1 VFKSSRRMVRFI
13 PPVISTILFLGVWE
27 AIVRGFQIP
36 RWLLPAP
43 SRICISLIEL
53 RATLLPHCIRTLQE
67 ALIGLGV
74 AVVLGIIIGVLVHQF
89 QFVRKTVYPFLVV
102 SQTIPI
108 IVLAPLL
115 VIWLGYG
122 FAPKLVVVLLACFFP
137 IAVNTVDGL
146 DRTEPEMLDLLFSM
160 GCSKWRAFR
169 MAKMPQAAP
178 FILSGTRVSATYAV
192 MAAVVGE
199 WMGSDKGLGVFIM
212 RSFNSYLTDRVFVG
226 ILLISLFSVLLFL
239 FVDILERTLIP
250 WHYKALEND
259 GA

>member
-1 VFKSSRRMVRFI
+1 MSCRRMANFVPSVVFML
-13 PPVISTILFLGVWE
+13 VFLGVWE
-27 AIVRGFQIP
+27 AIVRGFEIP

-43 SRICISLIEL
+43 SRIGISLVEL
-53 RATLLPHCIRTLQE
+53 RDTLLPHCIRTLQE
-67 ALIGLGV
+67 ALIGLGL
-74 AVVLGIIIGVLVHQF
+74 AVILGIIIGVLVHEF
-89 QFVRKTVYPFLVV
+89 QLVRKTIYPLLVV
-102 SQTIPI
+102 SQTIPL

-122 FAPKLVVVLLACFFP
+122 LAPKLVVVLLACFFP
-137 IAVNTVDGL
+137 IAVNTVDGF
-146 DRTEPEMLDLLFSM
+146 DRTEPEMLDLLASM

-169 MAKMPQAAP
+169 MVKMPQAAP
-178 FILSGTRVSATYAV
+178 LVFSGIRVSATYAV

-226 ILLISLFSVLLFL
+226 ILLISLFSIFL
-239 FVDILERTLIP
+239 FVFVGILERLLIP
-250 WHYKALEND
+250 WHFRALEND